1 MTNSTDTLKF
11 RESLRR
17 FSKTVWAEE
26 DFYER
31 SLEEEVRPVLPED
44 ADSLFFVAW
53 RAMSRAYINKA
64 CRHLERLI
72 EQCESPIEE
81 LMVFALCIA
90 CLEKADSVRY
100 RVKGHEFGDLSLGID
115 TFLIEPQAEIGPY
128 RVDFLVE
135 YGAYVRQTKDAPRAD
150 DKYDWASKG
159 LIIECDGHAFH
170 EKTKEQAKRDKER
183 DRELQK
189 LGYQVFHYTGSEIWA
204 DVFNSAN
211 DAITALQKSMG
222 ETA

>member
-1 MTNSTDTLKF
+1 MMNSTDTHKF

-17 FSKTVWAEE
+17 FSKTVWAVE

-31 SLEEEVRPVLPED
+31 PLDDEVRPVLAED
-44 ADSLFFVAW
+44 ADNLFFFAW
-53 RAMSRAYINKA
+53 RAMSRAYIEKA
-64 CRHLERLI
+64 CHHLEKLI
-72 EQCESPIEE
+72 AQCESPIEE

-100 RVKGHEFGDLSLGID
+100 RVKGQEFGDLSLGIN
-115 TFLIEPQAEIGPY
+115 TFLIEPQAGIGPY
-128 RVDFLVE
+128 RVDFLIE
-135 YGAYVRQTKDAPRAD
+135 HAAYVRQSKDALRAED
-150 DKYDWASKG
+150 EYEWTSKG
-159 LIIECDGHAFH
+159 LIIECDGHAYH

-204 DVFNSAN
+204 DVFSCAN